1 MNLFTSKTMFTLNA
15 FKLVIYRQFIIFTL
29 FIFRHL
35 KSYPIRFLTP
45 EEKALAQRVFGSLL
59 DCERP
64 KIIATRYLPWQAHGI
79 LMAPNGNIYVN
90 LSDYSS
96 NYALESKF
104 IQGIF
109 IHELAH
115 VMQYQRGIHV
125 LLKGALLQS
134 AYYLSFKY
142 YN

>member
-1 MNLFTSKTMFTLNA
+1 ML
-15 FKLVIYRQFIIFTL
+15 
-29 FIFRHL
+29 
-35 KSYPIRFLTP
+35 
-45 EEKALAQRVFGSLL
+45 GL

-115 VMQYQRGIHV
+115 VMRYQRVYIFTLIK
-125 LLKGALLQS
+125 LLAV
-134 AYYLSFKY
+134 